1 MSIARHVLRTLKY
14 SSQVS
19 HILVICYKFLVS
31 GSWLVTSEREK
42 LVENVVE
49 RFLRDQALRR
59 EGYINKK
66 HITQCIS

>member
-1 MSIARHVLRTLKY
+1 MSIARLVPRALKY

-19 HILVICYKFLVS
+19 HILVTCYKFLVP
-31 GSWLVTSEREK
+31 GSCLVTSEREK

-59 EGYINKK
+59 ERYIN
-66 HITQCIS
+66 